1 MTDILDFPLWSDDHI
16 YPISIALNR
25 SLSDP
30 TRVTDQH
37 AWYNAVENRVRL
49 QIRRMCCEDTEY
61 IEGIKVQRTENNRKQ
76 SFMVNNDRNTY
87 GKECLKRYSFDEA
100 VTRILELV
108 AEREGCKICKT

>member
-1 MTDILDFPLWSDDHI
+1 MTDIANETFFSEDHT
-16 YPISIALNR
+16 YPAPSFFHASQLPMTTVTNQRGWNENIRN
-25 SLSDP
+25 
-30 TRVTDQH
+30 RVTR
-37 AWYNAVENRVRL
+37 AIN
-49 QIRRMCCEDTEY
+49 RMCCEDTEY